1 MTIEVTRREAGL
13 LASIASGLLSLG
25 GAGAATAAPGA
36 ARLRLDHIVWAV
48 PDLEEG
54 RRQIEAWTGILPVL
68 GGHAPG
74 ATQSHNA
81 LASLGGGTYLEVFAP
96 RVAMRSGR
104 WLDLVSD
111 GKPHIA
117 SYALRT
123 NGFDALLKAVPNAG
137 LSPSGPRAMGR
148 VRADGG
154 ELNWKLL
161 NVSGSA
167 LDDSLPFFIDWLGS
181 KPHPSEDSPQGIAL
195 ERFEV
200 NHPDADQLRRVFSAL
215 AIDIPVQ
222 RADKP
227 SFAARLRTPKGPL
240 ILQS

>member
-123 NGFDALLKAVPNAG
+123 NGFDALLKAVPNVG
-137 LSPSGPRAMGR
+137 LSPSGPRAIGR
-148 VRADGG
+148 VRAD
-154 ELNWKLL
+154 
-161 NVSGSA
+161 GSA

-227 SFAARLRTPKGPL
+227 SFAAHLRTPKGPL